1 MKRFLP
7 LIVMGSL
14 TMAHVTA
21 ASADDLA
28 LTVQGGT
35 TGLGAGLAYQLS
47 EQLNVRG
54 SYNGFEYNHD
64 ETVDELEYDLDLE
77 LSTAELLL
85 DWHPFSSGFRLTGGI
100 VYNGTDLTGDA
111 RPSGTGTVEFGG
123 QTFLVQDIGSVDADV
138 DFASVAPYLGI
149 GYGQP
154 FGQRLSFSADL
165 GVMYQ
170 GSPEASLQ
178 VRPGPGVDPVTQAR
192 LEQAAAEQERELED
206 ELDPLR
212 FYPVAR
218 IGLAYVF

>member
-64 ETVDELEYDLDLE
+64 ETVDELN
-77 LSTAELLL
+77 TI
-85 DWHPFSSGFRLTGGI
+85 WTWNCR
-100 VYNGTDLTGDA
+100 
-111 RPSGTGTVEFGG
+111 RPSYCSTG
-123 QTFLVQDIGSVDADV
+123 I
-138 DFASVAPYLGI
+138 P
-149 GYGQP
+149 
-154 FGQRLSFSADL
+154 SA
-165 GVMYQ
+165 
-170 GSPEASLQ
+170 A
-178 VRPGPGVDPVTQAR
+178 
-192 LEQAAAEQERELED
+192 
-206 ELDPLR
+206 
-212 FYPVAR
+212 
-218 IGLAYVF
+218 VFV